1 VKLDQRLFQKKDF
14 TKNDLD
20 KLLANS
26 SRDLHIAKKSRIPE
40 VIFKFS
46 YDAFLKACITIIAFQ
61 GYRAMS
67 KRGHHKA
74 IISATKKILG
84 KQFRDMVDYCDTM
97 RRRRNIDLYGG
108 GVLVSLSESKQFLRV
123 VSRVHAEIKKRV
135 SSKL

>member
-74 IISATKKILG
+74 IISATKIVLG
-84 KQFRDMVDYCDTM
+84 KQFRDMLDYCDTM

-108 GVLVSLSESKQFLRV
+108 GVLVSLSESKQFLEV
-123 VSRVHAEIKKRV
+123 VLMVHAEIKKRV
-135 SSKL
+135 SSKQ